1 MGEWKLL
8 HWATHET
15 LPCLV
20 KLAIAAAAGYLIWAC
35 IKACQAIL

>member
-8 HWATHET
+8 HWVLHET
-15 LPCLV
+15 GPFLV
-20 KLAIAAAAGYLIWAC
+20 KLAIVAAAGYLVWAC